1 MGARI
6 LSFSAHWS
14 VTTPELDAAFREI
27 ADRPGSPV
35 AAIVVASVPNK
46 GEPVTGYPA
55 AYDFRRIVRAIP
67 IGNDDEI
74 SPGTSPA
81 PPGLNLGAPSA
92 CVIGAG
98 RPPAQ
103 YRLEQGSSNSTAILA
118 GLLAGIWSSP
128 RYAKFSPD
136 EFLAGVVEG
145 RMSTDGA
152 PFKAGLTATL
162 SGRCSV
168 GRRLCPRDGAP
179 LRKRLSSARSAPG
192 STSMTYIEAP
202 DEQSE
207 TSVEKA
213 LDRDESSDFSLVE
226 AVAERSELQNQLYL
240 RYRRPLLQVFH
251 HRRIDRDAADDLL
264 QRTFL
269 QAIKKIRTEGL
280 DDPGNLG
287 GYLYRTACKLA
298 TAYWRGELSHRH
310 ENDRE
315 LLTNLKDE
323 ALSLEERLDH
333 EQLAKH
339 VRDLMDH
346 LPVQRDREV
355 LERFYLHEEP
365 RTAIRESLQLTDMQ
379 FNQVLWRA
387 RQRFGDILRK
397 AGLTLGDPNA
407 GQSASA
413 HSTHG

>member
-1 MGARI
+1 
-6 LSFSAHWS
+6 
-14 VTTPELDAAFREI
+14 
-27 ADRPGSPV
+27 
-35 AAIVVASVPNK
+35 
-46 GEPVTGYPA
+46 
-55 AYDFRRIVRAIP
+55 
-67 IGNDDEI
+67 
-74 SPGTSPA
+74 
-81 PPGLNLGAPSA
+81 
-92 CVIGAG
+92 
-98 RPPAQ
+98 
-103 YRLEQGSSNSTAILA
+103 
-118 GLLAGIWSSP
+118 
-128 RYAKFSPD
+128 
-136 EFLAGVVEG
+136 
-145 RMSTDGA
+145 
-152 PFKAGLTATL
+152 
-162 SGRCSV
+162 
-168 GRRLCPRDGAP
+168 
-179 LRKRLSSARSAPG
+179 
-192 STSMTYIEAP
+192 MTYIEAP

-207 TSVEKA
+207 ISAGKA
-213 LDRDESSDFSLVE
+213 LERDESSDFSLVE

-333 EQLAKH
+333 ELLAKH

-397 AGLTLGDPNA
+397 AGLALGDRTS
-407 GQSASA
+407 SAQ
-413 HSTHG
+413 STHG

>member
-1 MGARI
+1 
-6 LSFSAHWS
+6 
-14 VTTPELDAAFREI
+14 
-27 ADRPGSPV
+27 
-35 AAIVVASVPNK
+35 
-46 GEPVTGYPA
+46 
-55 AYDFRRIVRAIP
+55 
-67 IGNDDEI
+67 
-74 SPGTSPA
+74 
-81 PPGLNLGAPSA
+81 
-92 CVIGAG
+92 
-98 RPPAQ
+98 
-103 YRLEQGSSNSTAILA
+103 
-118 GLLAGIWSSP
+118 
-128 RYAKFSPD
+128 
-136 EFLAGVVEG
+136 
-145 RMSTDGA
+145 
-152 PFKAGLTATL
+152 
-162 SGRCSV
+162 
-168 GRRLCPRDGAP
+168 
-179 LRKRLSSARSAPG
+179 
-192 STSMTYIEAP
+192 MTYIEAP
-202 DEQSE
+202 DEQTE
-207 TSVEKA
+207 TAVDKTLE
-213 LDRDESSDFSLVE
+213 RDESSDYSLVE

-298 TAYWRGELSHRH
+298 TAYWRGELSRRH

-397 AGLTLGDPNA
+397 AGLALGER
-407 GQSASA
+407 SSA

>member
-1 MGARI
+1 
-6 LSFSAHWS
+6 
-14 VTTPELDAAFREI
+14 
-27 ADRPGSPV
+27 
-35 AAIVVASVPNK
+35 
-46 GEPVTGYPA
+46 
-55 AYDFRRIVRAIP
+55 
-67 IGNDDEI
+67 
-74 SPGTSPA
+74 
-81 PPGLNLGAPSA
+81 
-92 CVIGAG
+92 
-98 RPPAQ
+98 
-103 YRLEQGSSNSTAILA
+103 
-118 GLLAGIWSSP
+118 
-128 RYAKFSPD
+128 
-136 EFLAGVVEG
+136 
-145 RMSTDGA
+145 
-152 PFKAGLTATL
+152 
-162 SGRCSV
+162 
-168 GRRLCPRDGAP
+168 
-179 LRKRLSSARSAPG
+179 
-192 STSMTYIEAP
+192 MTYIEAT
-202 DEQSE
+202 DEHSE
-207 TSVEKA
+207 VSAKA
-213 LDRDESSDFSLVE
+213 LDRDEGSDFSLVA

-333 EQLAKH
+333 ELLAKH

-397 AGLTLGDPNA
+397 AGLALGDRRDA
-407 GQSASA
+407 GPTSSA

>member
-1 MGARI
+1 
-6 LSFSAHWS
+6 
-14 VTTPELDAAFREI
+14 
-27 ADRPGSPV
+27 
-35 AAIVVASVPNK
+35 
-46 GEPVTGYPA
+46 
-55 AYDFRRIVRAIP
+55 
-67 IGNDDEI
+67 
-74 SPGTSPA
+74 
-81 PPGLNLGAPSA
+81 
-92 CVIGAG
+92 
-98 RPPAQ
+98 
-103 YRLEQGSSNSTAILA
+103 
-118 GLLAGIWSSP
+118 
-128 RYAKFSPD
+128 
-136 EFLAGVVEG
+136 
-145 RMSTDGA
+145 
-152 PFKAGLTATL
+152 
-162 SGRCSV
+162 
-168 GRRLCPRDGAP
+168 
-179 LRKRLSSARSAPG
+179 
-192 STSMTYIEAP
+192 MTYIEAP

-213 LDRDESSDFSLVE
+213 LERDESSDFSLVE

-298 TAYWRGELSHRH
+298 TSYWRGELSHRH

-339 VRDLMDH
+339 VRSLMDH

-397 AGLTLGDPNA
+397 AGLTLGDPDA
-407 GQSASA
+407 SSSQSA

>member
-1 MGARI
+1 
-6 LSFSAHWS
+6 
-14 VTTPELDAAFREI
+14 
-27 ADRPGSPV
+27 
-35 AAIVVASVPNK
+35 
-46 GEPVTGYPA
+46 
-55 AYDFRRIVRAIP
+55 
-67 IGNDDEI
+67 
-74 SPGTSPA
+74 
-81 PPGLNLGAPSA
+81 
-92 CVIGAG
+92 
-98 RPPAQ
+98 
-103 YRLEQGSSNSTAILA
+103 
-118 GLLAGIWSSP
+118 
-128 RYAKFSPD
+128 
-136 EFLAGVVEG
+136 
-145 RMSTDGA
+145 
-152 PFKAGLTATL
+152 
-162 SGRCSV
+162 
-168 GRRLCPRDGAP
+168 
-179 LRKRLSSARSAPG
+179 
-192 STSMTYIEAP
+192 MTYIEVP
-202 DEQSE
+202 DEQSA
-207 TSVEKA
+207 TTTEKA
-213 LDRDESSDFSLVE
+213 LERDESSDFSLVE

-298 TAYWRGELSHRH
+298 TSYWRGELSHRH

-323 ALSLEERLDH
+323 ALSLEDRLDH

-339 VRDLMDH
+339 VRSLMDH

-365 RTAIRESLQLTDMQ
+365 RTSIRESLQLTDMQ

-397 AGLTLGDPNA
+397 AGLAAGDPGA
-407 GQSASA
+407 GRSSSA

>member
-1 MGARI
+1 
-6 LSFSAHWS
+6 
-14 VTTPELDAAFREI
+14 
-27 ADRPGSPV
+27 
-35 AAIVVASVPNK
+35 
-46 GEPVTGYPA
+46 
-55 AYDFRRIVRAIP
+55 
-67 IGNDDEI
+67 
-74 SPGTSPA
+74 
-81 PPGLNLGAPSA
+81 
-92 CVIGAG
+92 
-98 RPPAQ
+98 
-103 YRLEQGSSNSTAILA
+103 
-118 GLLAGIWSSP
+118 
-128 RYAKFSPD
+128 
-136 EFLAGVVEG
+136 
-145 RMSTDGA
+145 
-152 PFKAGLTATL
+152 
-162 SGRCSV
+162 
-168 GRRLCPRDGAP
+168 
-179 LRKRLSSARSAPG
+179 
-192 STSMTYIEAP
+192 MTYIEAP
-202 DEQSE
+202 DEPST
-207 TSVEKA
+207 TSADKSPV
-213 LDRDESSDFSLVE
+213 RDESSDFSLVE

-280 DDPGNLG
+280 DDPSNLG

-298 TAYWRGELSHRH
+298 TAYWRGELSRRH
-310 ENDRE
+310 ENDGE

-346 LPVQRDREV
+346 LPVPRDREV

-387 RQRFGDILRK
+387 RQRFGDILKK
-397 AGLTLGDPNA
+397 AGFALGDPNA
-407 GQSASA
+407 GRSSSA

>member
-1 MGARI
+1 
-6 LSFSAHWS
+6 
-14 VTTPELDAAFREI
+14 
-27 ADRPGSPV
+27 
-35 AAIVVASVPNK
+35 
-46 GEPVTGYPA
+46 
-55 AYDFRRIVRAIP
+55 
-67 IGNDDEI
+67 
-74 SPGTSPA
+74 
-81 PPGLNLGAPSA
+81 
-92 CVIGAG
+92 
-98 RPPAQ
+98 
-103 YRLEQGSSNSTAILA
+103 
-118 GLLAGIWSSP
+118 
-128 RYAKFSPD
+128 
-136 EFLAGVVEG
+136 
-145 RMSTDGA
+145 
-152 PFKAGLTATL
+152 
-162 SGRCSV
+162 
-168 GRRLCPRDGAP
+168 
-179 LRKRLSSARSAPG
+179 
-192 STSMTYIEAP
+192 MTYIEAP
-202 DEQSE
+202 DERSE
-207 TSVEKA
+207 TSVEKP

-397 AGLTLGDPNA
+397 AGLTLGEA
-407 GQSASA
+407 SSA

>member
-1 MGARI
+1 
-6 LSFSAHWS
+6 
-14 VTTPELDAAFREI
+14 
-27 ADRPGSPV
+27 
-35 AAIVVASVPNK
+35 
-46 GEPVTGYPA
+46 
-55 AYDFRRIVRAIP
+55 
-67 IGNDDEI
+67 
-74 SPGTSPA
+74 
-81 PPGLNLGAPSA
+81 
-92 CVIGAG
+92 
-98 RPPAQ
+98 
-103 YRLEQGSSNSTAILA
+103 
-118 GLLAGIWSSP
+118 
-128 RYAKFSPD
+128 
-136 EFLAGVVEG
+136 
-145 RMSTDGA
+145 
-152 PFKAGLTATL
+152 
-162 SGRCSV
+162 
-168 GRRLCPRDGAP
+168 
-179 LRKRLSSARSAPG
+179 
-192 STSMTYIEAP
+192 MTYIEAT
-202 DEQSE
+202 DEHSE
-207 TSVEKA
+207 VSAKA
-213 LDRDESSDFSLVE
+213 LDRDEGSDFSLVT

-333 EQLAKH
+333 ELLAKH

-397 AGLTLGDPNA
+397 AGLALGERRDA
-407 GQSASA
+407 GPPSSA

>member
-1 MGARI
+1 
-6 LSFSAHWS
+6 
-14 VTTPELDAAFREI
+14 
-27 ADRPGSPV
+27 
-35 AAIVVASVPNK
+35 
-46 GEPVTGYPA
+46 
-55 AYDFRRIVRAIP
+55 
-67 IGNDDEI
+67 
-74 SPGTSPA
+74 
-81 PPGLNLGAPSA
+81 
-92 CVIGAG
+92 
-98 RPPAQ
+98 
-103 YRLEQGSSNSTAILA
+103 
-118 GLLAGIWSSP
+118 
-128 RYAKFSPD
+128 
-136 EFLAGVVEG
+136 
-145 RMSTDGA
+145 
-152 PFKAGLTATL
+152 
-162 SGRCSV
+162 
-168 GRRLCPRDGAP
+168 
-179 LRKRLSSARSAPG
+179 
-192 STSMTYIEAP
+192 MTYIEAP

-207 TSVEKA
+207 SSVEKA
-213 LDRDESSDFSLVE
+213 LERDESSDFLLVE

-298 TAYWRGELSHRH
+298 TSYWRGELSHRH

-397 AGLTLGDPNA
+397 AGLTLGE
-407 GQSASA
+407 SRSSSA

>member
-1 MGARI
+1 
-6 LSFSAHWS
+6 
-14 VTTPELDAAFREI
+14 
-27 ADRPGSPV
+27 
-35 AAIVVASVPNK
+35 
-46 GEPVTGYPA
+46 
-55 AYDFRRIVRAIP
+55 
-67 IGNDDEI
+67 
-74 SPGTSPA
+74 
-81 PPGLNLGAPSA
+81 
-92 CVIGAG
+92 
-98 RPPAQ
+98 
-103 YRLEQGSSNSTAILA
+103 
-118 GLLAGIWSSP
+118 
-128 RYAKFSPD
+128 
-136 EFLAGVVEG
+136 
-145 RMSTDGA
+145 
-152 PFKAGLTATL
+152 
-162 SGRCSV
+162 
-168 GRRLCPRDGAP
+168 
-179 LRKRLSSARSAPG
+179 
-192 STSMTYIEAP
+192 
-202 DEQSE
+202 
-207 TSVEKA
+207 
-213 LDRDESSDFSLVE
+213 VE

-251 HRRIDRDAADDLL
+251 HRRIDRHAADDLL

-298 TAYWRGELSHRH
+298 TAYWRGELSRRH

-397 AGLTLGDPNA
+397 AGLALGDPGA
-407 GQSASA
+407 GPSSSA

>member
-1 MGARI
+1 
-6 LSFSAHWS
+6 
-14 VTTPELDAAFREI
+14 
-27 ADRPGSPV
+27 
-35 AAIVVASVPNK
+35 
-46 GEPVTGYPA
+46 
-55 AYDFRRIVRAIP
+55 
-67 IGNDDEI
+67 
-74 SPGTSPA
+74 
-81 PPGLNLGAPSA
+81 
-92 CVIGAG
+92 
-98 RPPAQ
+98 
-103 YRLEQGSSNSTAILA
+103 
-118 GLLAGIWSSP
+118 
-128 RYAKFSPD
+128 
-136 EFLAGVVEG
+136 
-145 RMSTDGA
+145 
-152 PFKAGLTATL
+152 
-162 SGRCSV
+162 
-168 GRRLCPRDGAP
+168 
-179 LRKRLSSARSAPG
+179 
-192 STSMTYIEAP
+192 MTYIEAP
-202 DEQSE
+202 DEQSA
-207 TSVEKA
+207 TDTEKP
-213 LDRDESSDFSLVE
+213 LDRDESSDFSVVE
-226 AVAERSELQNQLYL
+226 AVAERGELQNQLYL

-251 HRRIDRDAADDLL
+251 HRRIARDVADDLL

-269 QAIKKIRTEGL
+269 QAIKKIRAEGL
-280 DDPGNLG
+280 DDPDNLG

-298 TAYWRGELSHRH
+298 TAYWRGELSRRH

-397 AGLTLGDPNA
+397 AGLTLSDA
-407 GQSASA
+407 GRSSSA

>member
-1 MGARI
+1 
-6 LSFSAHWS
+6 
-14 VTTPELDAAFREI
+14 
-27 ADRPGSPV
+27 
-35 AAIVVASVPNK
+35 
-46 GEPVTGYPA
+46 
-55 AYDFRRIVRAIP
+55 
-67 IGNDDEI
+67 
-74 SPGTSPA
+74 
-81 PPGLNLGAPSA
+81 
-92 CVIGAG
+92 
-98 RPPAQ
+98 
-103 YRLEQGSSNSTAILA
+103 
-118 GLLAGIWSSP
+118 
-128 RYAKFSPD
+128 
-136 EFLAGVVEG
+136 
-145 RMSTDGA
+145 
-152 PFKAGLTATL
+152 
-162 SGRCSV
+162 
-168 GRRLCPRDGAP
+168 
-179 LRKRLSSARSAPG
+179 
-192 STSMTYIEAP
+192 MTYIEAP

-407 GQSASA
+407 GRRDAGQSPSV

>member
-1 MGARI
+1 
-6 LSFSAHWS
+6 
-14 VTTPELDAAFREI
+14 
-27 ADRPGSPV
+27 
-35 AAIVVASVPNK
+35 
-46 GEPVTGYPA
+46 
-55 AYDFRRIVRAIP
+55 
-67 IGNDDEI
+67 
-74 SPGTSPA
+74 
-81 PPGLNLGAPSA
+81 
-92 CVIGAG
+92 
-98 RPPAQ
+98 
-103 YRLEQGSSNSTAILA
+103 
-118 GLLAGIWSSP
+118 
-128 RYAKFSPD
+128 
-136 EFLAGVVEG
+136 
-145 RMSTDGA
+145 
-152 PFKAGLTATL
+152 
-162 SGRCSV
+162 
-168 GRRLCPRDGAP
+168 
-179 LRKRLSSARSAPG
+179 
-192 STSMTYIEAP
+192 MTYIEAT
-202 DEQSE
+202 DESSATATAKPLE
-207 TSVEKA
+207 
-213 LDRDESSDFSLVE
+213 RDESSDFSLVA

-280 DDPGNLG
+280 EDPGNLG

-298 TAYWRGELSHRH
+298 TAYWRGELSRRH

-333 EQLAKH
+333 EQLAKY

-365 RTAIRESLQLTDMQ
+365 RTSIRESLQLTDMQ

-387 RQRFGDILRK
+387 RQRFGDILKK
-397 AGLTLGDPNA
+397 AGFAFGDPDA
-407 GQSASA
+407 DRSSSA

>member
-1 MGARI
+1 
-6 LSFSAHWS
+6 
-14 VTTPELDAAFREI
+14 
-27 ADRPGSPV
+27 
-35 AAIVVASVPNK
+35 
-46 GEPVTGYPA
+46 
-55 AYDFRRIVRAIP
+55 
-67 IGNDDEI
+67 
-74 SPGTSPA
+74 
-81 PPGLNLGAPSA
+81 
-92 CVIGAG
+92 
-98 RPPAQ
+98 
-103 YRLEQGSSNSTAILA
+103 
-118 GLLAGIWSSP
+118 
-128 RYAKFSPD
+128 
-136 EFLAGVVEG
+136 
-145 RMSTDGA
+145 
-152 PFKAGLTATL
+152 
-162 SGRCSV
+162 
-168 GRRLCPRDGAP
+168 
-179 LRKRLSSARSAPG
+179 
-192 STSMTYIEAP
+192 MTYIEAP
-202 DEQSE
+202 DEQSV
-207 TSVEKA
+207 TAAEKS

-251 HRRIDRDAADDLL
+251 HRRIDRHAADDLL

-298 TAYWRGELSHRH
+298 TAYWRGELSRRH

-365 RTAIRESLQLTDMQ
+365 RNAIRESLQLTDMQ

-397 AGLTLGDPNA
+397 AGLALGDPGA
-407 GQSASA
+407 TRSSSA